1 MMNRTRLLVVDDEA
15 RVREGLKMRLASEP
29 DLEVVGE
36 TGDGAAAPHLA
47 TELRPDVIVIDL
59 VMPGMDGLQAIRLL
73 RSAAPTT
80 PILAF
85 SIRDETP
92 TRCEAV
98 AAGATAF
105 VAKQEGPDR
114 LLAAIRAL
122 AGRGSRDGLEAE

>member
-1 MMNRTRLLVVDDEA
+1 
-15 RVREGLKMRLASEP
+15 VREGLKMRLASEP

-36 TGDGAAAPHLA
+36 AGDGAAALHLA

-92 TRCEAV
+92 ARSAAA
-98 AAGATAF
+98 AAGAAAF

-122 AGRGSRDGLEAE
+122 AGRGSADRTATK